1 MRVAILEDDPDQAEL
16 VRLWL
21 TDAGYTVF
29 CFADG
34 ASFLRAAR
42 RDSFDL
48 YLLDWILP
56 DISGLLVLGKVR
68 QELEDFTPVIVTTVR
83 NDERSI
89 VSALETGADD
99 YLVKPV
105 RRAELVARV
114 NAIMRRSGGSSH
126 NEQTL
131 VADPFLIDLEKKT
144 VSANGENIVLTG
156 REFAL
161 AAFFFRNIGKMMSRS
176 HILEQIWGI
185 DNNDVS
191 TRTVDTHVSRL
202 RKKMQLNEN
211 NNWRLTSV
219 YQHGYRIEK
228 VDPAGNDGSAGLT
241 GESIGK

>member
-29 CFADG
+29 CYGDG

-42 RDSFDL
+42 RESFDL

-56 DISGLLVLGKVR
+56 DISGLIVLGKLR
-68 QELEDFTPVIVTTVR
+68 REIDDFTPVIVTTVKD
-83 NDERSI
+83 DERSI

-99 YLVKPV
+99 YVVKPV

-114 NAIMRRSGGSSH
+114 HAILRRSGGSGH
-126 NEQTL
+126 NEHTL
-131 VADPFLIDLEKKT
+131 VAEPFVIDLEKKI
-144 VSANGENIVLTG
+144 VSMNGEAIILTG
-156 REFAL
+156 REYAL
-161 AAFFFRNIGKMMSRS
+161 AVFFFRNIGKMMSRS

-185 DNNDVS
+185 DNSDVS

-202 RKKMQLNEN
+202 RKKMQLNDEN
-211 NNWRLTSV
+211 SWRLSSV

-228 VDPAGNDGSAGLT
+228 VDPAGSDGAAGLT
-241 GESIGK
+241 GERS